1 MNRVIVINPDGGFTL
16 EGIKRLSGKKSVRDD
31 KN

>member
-1 MNRVIVINPDGGFTL
+1 MNRVIVVNPDGGFTL
-16 EGIKRLSGKKSVRDD
+16 EGIKRLSGKNVKDD